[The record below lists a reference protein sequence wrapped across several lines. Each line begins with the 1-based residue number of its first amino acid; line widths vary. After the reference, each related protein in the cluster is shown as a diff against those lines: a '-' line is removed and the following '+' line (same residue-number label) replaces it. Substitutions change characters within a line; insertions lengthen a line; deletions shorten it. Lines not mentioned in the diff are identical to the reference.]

1 MSQVGWIKL
10 YRQITGNELWEDK
23 PFARG
28 QAWIDLLMMADSQD
42 GECLYNGKI
51 QSTHIGEVRT
61 SILYLSK
68 RWGWSRCKVT
78 SFLDNLQEFRMVS
91 KKSTPKSTTI
101 FIENYAKFAQKSKDQ
116 KQQKK
121 QVINNKSTTERQLS
135 DIHKNTQEYK
145 EDKEKG
151 ATPRGSSE
159 SSLNVPEW
167 LDVGSDF
174 ESLSDDS
181 KRMRIMYRKRDKL
194 DELKRYAA
202 DMGMLPDECNSLAQE
217 CMNKHGAQTSWIDG
231 LIRGEYK

>member
-10 YRQITGNELWEDK
+10 YRQITENELWKDK

-42 GECLYNGKI
+42 GECFYNGKI
-51 QSTHIGEVRT
+51 QQTHIGEVRT

-68 RWGWSRCKVT
+68 RWGWGNRKVKTFLENLKHVGMIDFSCTNKCT
-78 SFLDNLQEFRMVS
+78 S
-91 KKSTPKSTTI
+91 I
-101 FIENYAKFAQKSKDQ
+101 FVVNYAKFAQKSNSHA
-116 KQQKK
+116 QQNA
-121 QVINNKSTTERQLS
+121 QQMHNKCITDAHQMHT
-135 DIHKNTQEYK
+135 HKNIKEYK

-159 SSLNVPEW
+159 PSLNVPEW

-181 KRMRIMYRKRDKL
+181 KKMRIMYRKCDKL

-202 DMGMLPDECNSLAQE
+202 DMGILPEECDSLAQE
-217 CMNKHGAQTSWIDG
+217 CMNKHGAQTSWIDE